1 MMVVDRLDRESD
13 LFATFSSQCLKVQIQ
28 RYPRRCMH
36 RPLGFVY
43 IKAVL
48 ELHLAVNE
56 KSERRCTLLSTS
68 KRSPQSG
75 AVCFKTTYQ
84 GKN

>member
-1 MMVVDRLDRESD
+1 MVVDWLDRKSGYFFSAPESRETM
-13 LFATFSSQCLKVQIQ
+13 LATKVQ
-28 RYPRRCMH
+28 

-43 IKAVL
+43 IKAFL
-48 ELHLAVNE
+48 GLRFAVDE
-56 KSERRCTLLSTS
+56 KSQRCYTLLSTS

-75 AVCFKTTYQ
+75 TVCFKTTYQ